1 MGRSK
6 LDLLKKYTIGEL
18 FTLIDPKDIEISE
31 TTWKYSIP
39 RYCLVVNKTEVP
51 VVHDKL
57 KHIVIEGSI
66 YIADIDFL
74 NERYGEKLDARAYSD
89 TISSHLY
96 IHIGKRKIDLAELD
110 PNVVWDIIKY
120 VLTIKD
126 VVPGDE

>member
-1 MGRSK
+1 MGRIK

-18 FTLIDPKDIEISE
+18 FTLIDPNDIEISE
-31 TTWKYSIP
+31 STWKYSIP

-51 VVHDKL
+51 VVHDRL
-57 KHIVIEGSI
+57 KFILIEGSI

-74 NERYGEKLDARAYSD
+74 NERYGEKLDARAYRD

-96 IHIGKRKIDLAELD
+96 ISIGKRKIDLAELD

>member
-1 MGRSK
+1 MGRIK
-6 LDLLKKYTIGEL
+6 LDLLKKYSIGEL

-31 TTWKYSIP
+31 STWKYSIP

-74 NERYGEKLDARAYSD
+74 NERYGEKLDARAYRD

-96 IHIGKRKIDLAELD
+96 IQIGKRKIDLAELD
-110 PNVVWDIIKY
+110 PNITWDIVKY

>member
-1 MGRSK
+1 MGRIK

-31 TTWKYSIP
+31 STWKYSIP
-39 RYCLVVNKTEVP
+39 RYCLTVNKTEVP

-74 NERYGEKLDARAYSD
+74 NERYGEKLDARAYRD

-96 IHIGKRKIDLAELD
+96 IQIGKRKIDLAELD
-110 PNVVWDIIKY
+110 PNITWDIVKY

>member
-1 MGRSK
+1 MGRIK

-31 TTWKYSIP
+31 STWKYSIP
-39 RYCLVVNKTEVP
+39 RYCLVVKKTEVP

-57 KHIVIEGSI
+57 KYILIEGSI

-74 NERYGEKLDARAYSD
+74 NERYGEKLDARAYRD

-96 IHIGKRKIDLAELD
+96 IQIGKRKIDLAELD
-110 PNVVWDIIKY
+110 PNITWDIVKY

>member
-1 MGRSK
+1 MGRIK

-31 TTWKYSIP
+31 STWKYSIP

-74 NERYGEKLDARAYSD
+74 NERYGEKLDARAYRD

-96 IHIGKRKIDLAELD
+96 IQIGKRKIDLAELD
-110 PNVVWDIIKY
+110 PNITWDIVKY